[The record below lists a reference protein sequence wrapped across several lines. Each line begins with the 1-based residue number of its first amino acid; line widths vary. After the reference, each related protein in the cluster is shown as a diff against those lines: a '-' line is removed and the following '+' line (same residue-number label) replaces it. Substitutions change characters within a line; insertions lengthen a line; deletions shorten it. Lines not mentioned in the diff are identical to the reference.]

1 MSELISLVLLFV
13 PLFAVF
19 WVANVAEGRRARG
32 EPYETPALAAYLLLA
47 VVYAGGVAIG
57 LLIQLG
63 AALFARQPGLLA
75 EAGIGELDQG
85 IASLPLVGL
94 SLWLPSLLG
103 LLLLLPPVR
112 RAVARLLPMDAQNPV
127 HGVALAVSMLILTNL
142 LITLGMGLG
151 NLADMVAEADDGR
164 DGIALLTLWA
174 QQILTALLAMVGVG
188 WLTRRDLRST
198 LLRLGIVMPSAR
210 QWMIGAG
217 LGIAMVPVVL
227 ALEYAASLVGMGAN
241 PDVERLTEELLGPL
255 FQSPFGILT
264 LGLSA
269 ALGEETIFRGAA
281 QPRFG
286 LIATAVLFALIHSN
300 YGITLST
307 LAVFLVGLLLGWV
320 RLRHNTTTAMAL
332 HAVYNITLGLL
343 AYLSASMLDF

>member
-1 MSELISLVLLFV
+1 MAEMISLILLFV

-19 WVANVAEGRRARG
+19 WVANVAERRRAQG
-32 EPYETPALAAYLLLA
+32 EPYEMPALAAYLLLA
-47 VVYAGGVAIG
+47 VLYAGAIAIG

-63 AALFARQPGLLA
+63 AALFELQPGLLA
-75 EAGIGELDQG
+75 DAGIAEINEG

-94 SLWLPSLLG
+94 SLWLPSLFG
-103 LLLLLPPVR
+103 LALLLPPVR

-127 HGVALAVSMLILTNL
+127 HGVALALSMLIVTNL

-151 NLADMVAEADDGR
+151 NLADMMAETGS
-164 DGIALLTLWA
+164 GQGESTLLTLWG

-188 WLTRRDLRST
+188 WLTRRDLHAT
-198 LLRLGIVMPSAR
+198 LVRLGIVKPTAR
-210 QWMIGAG
+210 QWLLGIG
-217 LGIAMVPVVL
+217 LGIALVPVVL
-227 ALEYAASLVGMGAN
+227 ALEFAASLVGMGAN
-241 PDVERLTEELLGPL
+241 ADVERLTEELLGPL

-286 LIATAVLFALIHSN
+286 LIATALLFALVHSN
-300 YGITLST
+300 YGITIST
-307 LAVFLVGLLLGWV
+307 LAVFLVGLVLGWV
-320 RLRHNTTTAMAL
+320 RMRHNTTAAMAL
-332 HAVYNITLGLL
+332 HATYNITLGLL
-343 AYLSASMLDF
+343 AFLSSSMLDF